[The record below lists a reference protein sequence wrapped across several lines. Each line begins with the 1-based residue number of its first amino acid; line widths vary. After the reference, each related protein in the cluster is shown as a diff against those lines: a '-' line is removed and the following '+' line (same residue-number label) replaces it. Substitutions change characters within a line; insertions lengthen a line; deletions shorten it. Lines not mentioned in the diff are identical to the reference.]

1 MPKMTKMP
9 HLPLRT
15 DWDPMSRKIS
25 TGSASDVTIS
35 RIKKDILEFRKNPP
49 VGIYLMIQDEDISQL
64 NVLIVGPRDT
74 PYQGGFFHFFVGFGD
89 DYPFQPPRVRLMT
102 TDNGKVRFNPN
113 FYNNG
118 KICLSILHTWSG
130 PQWTA
135 SQTLTSVL
143 CSIQSLM
150 TEKPYQNEP
159 GQEEMKA
166 TSKRAQDYMAI
177 IRHESI
183 RVAVCDT
190 VEGMTTCPKPFVDQV
205 VKPQFLQQLQYYKSV
220 TSKKRSDKKL
230 EDFLGGC
237 KGPFD
242 FAALETR
249 LDSIK
254 ARLDREPKPQGDD
267 RILGLSVSDVG
278 DAKKSDVVSPKSDG
292 GDNDDDDDNWDFG
305 ADSDESDLSDDEGDG
320 EENGEDGAIGGQA
333 ATDVRD

>member
-1 MPKMTKMP
+1 
-9 HLPLRT
+9 
-15 DWDPMSRKIS
+15 
-25 TGSASDVTIS
+25 
-35 RIKKDILEFRKNPP
+35 
-49 VGIYLMIQDEDISQL
+49 MIQDEDISRL

-102 TDNGKVRFNPN
+102 TDHGKVRFNPN

-159 GQEEMKA
+159 GQEEMKE
-166 TSKRAQDYMAI
+166 TSKRALDYMAI

-190 VEGMTTCPKPFVDQV
+190 VEGTTTCPKPFVDNV

-220 TSKKRSDKKL
+220 TSQKRSEKKL

-242 FAALETR
+242 FPALETR

-254 ARLDREPKPQGDD
+254 ARLDREPKPQGDP
-267 RILGLSVSDVG
+267 RILGLSVSDVE
-278 DAKKSDVVSPKSDG
+278 DTKKSDAVSSKSDGGGGGGG
-292 GDNDDDDDNWDFG
+292 GDNDDNWDFS
-305 ADSDESDLSDDEGDG
+305 AVSEESDLSDDESDS

-333 ATDVRD
+333 APDVRE